1 MKQNILLLGGS
12 GNLGSN
18 IVKSK
23 LFKNLKSPSK
33 KILNILNKVKIEKYL
48 IKNNID
54 LVIHGA
60 GIARVRACEKN
71 KKKSI

>member
-1 MKQNILLLGGS
+1 M
-12 GNLGSN
+12 
-18 IVKSK
+18 
-23 LFKNLKSPSK
+23 KSPSK

-60 GIARVRACEKN
+60 GIARVRARKN
-71 KKKSI
+71 KKKAYNTNVIGTSNIVNSIIKIKKNLIEI